1 MSTIFSEVYGTYYN
15 IVAKILAQAVEGKL
29 TAENLQQL
37 VREDGYADSA
47 LQLLPALSDAS
58 WKLLTPELK
67 TPLKN
72 VPTMPLTGLQKR
84 WLKTLLADEKIRLF
98 FTDEEITEQKKIL
111 QAVEPLYKQEQF
123 VFFDRFVD
131 GDAYAK
137 LKYRKNFREILQGV
151 KEKRYINAS
160 YRSNKGSIIVWT
172 NLVPISLEYSAKDD
186 KFRLQARTERKQVTL
201 NLGRIISVEVGEV
214 IAPAKQSST
223 SETVQQK
230 LVLEIED
237 ERSTMVRA
245 LMHFSDLAKET
256 EKLDDTHYL
265 LTVYYDKS
273 EETEM
278 LFRVLSFGP
287 TVKVREPESFV
298 KLLKEKLKE
307 QLECNAKI

>member
-265 LTVYYDKS
+265 LTVY
-273 EETEM
+273 
-278 LFRVLSFGP
+278 
-287 TVKVREPESFV
+287 
-298 KLLKEKLKE
+298 
-307 QLECNAKI
+307 